1 MWEQWGPVGW
11 YCFLLQAL
19 KERWFDGIICIALL
33 CTKLF
38 SLFFFFLILILILI
52 FLIKLYGYNQIY
64 ALSVPFTQRKNL
76 LIILNLSK
84 RYKFNPIKLWI
95 CECMKKKKLRLFL
108 LTLNSQS
115 FTPTCEEANK
125 YFILINVYW
134 ELL

>member
-1 MWEQWGPVGW
+1 MGPNGLVSFWSTGFERVVIW
-11 YCFLLQAL
+11 WNYLYCLVMNPTVL
-19 KERWFDGIICIALL
+19 
-33 CTKLF
+33 
-38 SLFFFFLILILILI
+38 SLFFFFFFLFFI
-52 FLIKLYGYNQIY
+52 FNFFYKLYGHTPIY